1 MNPLKLNLGGR
12 NTTIPGFK
20 VVDIY
25 NGANVDINADISNLN
40 MIEAASVDEIY
51 ASHCLEHFSHNATLS
66 VLKEWRRI
74 MRPGGKCYI
83 GVPDFDTL
91 VKLYLKRGLN
101 QFLIDL
107 GWGGQEYAEA
117 YHYTPFDWPRL
128 SRLLIDAGFTDVKKI
143 GPMPYGLKDCSALVD
158 TIYELPTSLNVE
170 ATA

>member
-25 NGANVDINADISNLN
+25 NGENVDIKADISNLN

-51 ASHCLEHFSHNATLS
+51 ASHCLEHFGHFDTLR

-83 GVPDFDTL
+83 GVPDFRAL
-91 VKLYLKRGLN
+91 VRLYEKVGLT
-101 QFLIDL
+101 QFIIDL
-107 GWGGQEYAEA
+107 GWGGQEYKEA
-117 YHYTPFDWPRL
+117 FHYTPFDFPRL
-128 SRLLIDAGFTDVKKI
+128 SRLVIDAGFSDVKQLAEL
-143 GPMPYGLKDCSALVD
+143 PYGLKDCSSLRD
-158 TIYELPTSLNVE
+158 TVTGQLISLNIE
-170 ATA
+170 AVA